1 MNKAEI
7 DKIAAQ
13 LQELRA
19 IHDLYGP
26 EGSALRR
33 DLARLA
39 REDLYLA
46 NRLFDSHVPLTL
58 REQPGAK
65 PVTLRAAALIER
77 HFEGRARDERP
88 PVQIYG
94 EADAVVT
101 RPASGRS
108 YDGKVVGR
116 TPDYVVQKV
125 ENDYVLHRHASL
137 TIDPGRL
144 HDDVSIRYPF
154 SGPHAVGLVRERS
167 AEHQQQQELVKT
179 PLHKDLGLTFER
191 EFSR

>member
-1 MNKAEI
+1 MNKTEI
-7 DKIAAQ
+7 DKIAAR
-13 LQELRA
+13 LQDLRE
-19 IHDLYGP
+19 IHDLYGT
-26 EGSALRR
+26 EGTALRR

-39 REDLYLA
+39 REDLYTA
-46 NRLFDSHVPLTL
+46 NRLFDSHVPQGL

-65 PVTLRAAALIER
+65 PATLKVAALIEH
-77 HFEGRARDERP
+77 HFEGRAREDRP

-94 EADAVVT
+94 EPDAVVT
-101 RPASGRS
+101 RPSSGRS
-108 YDGKVVGR
+108 YDGEIVGR

-125 ENDYVLHRHASL
+125 ENDYILHRHASL

-154 SGPHAVGLVRERS
+154 TGQNAIGLVRERS
-167 AEHQQQQELVKT
+167 PEHQQQQQLLKT
-179 PLHKDLGLTFER
+179 PIQKDLGIPLDT